1 MREIEFPTYSFGLKG
16 SCNKDGEWY
25 NITGKPKVLLSW
37 NVVPIVKDKPEEEIK
52 PVLDNPDDTE
62 PEDSE
67 VEEDEESQD
76 EQTLTAQTD
85 VSAGE

>member
-1 MREIEFPTYSFGLKG
+1 MREIEFPTYSFGIKG
-16 SCNKDGEWY
+16 SCNIDGEWY

-37 NVVPIVKDKPEEEIK
+37 NVVPIVEDKPEEEIK

-62 PEDSE
+62 SEDSE